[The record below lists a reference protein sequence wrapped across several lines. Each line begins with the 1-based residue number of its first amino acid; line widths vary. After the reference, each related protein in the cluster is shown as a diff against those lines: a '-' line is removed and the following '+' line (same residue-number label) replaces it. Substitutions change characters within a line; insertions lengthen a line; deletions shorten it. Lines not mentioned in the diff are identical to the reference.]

1 MSFVS
6 EIAIE
11 EKIPADARE
20 LDEFLRKP
28 GKNYLEIKSG
38 IENYAANRH
47 NDRDL
52 ATIAVGTFN
61 LKRKRGKEDTE
72 NSKEGIAYLSYNEQ

>member
-1 MSFVS
+1 MRQSPFNALMSFVS

-38 IENYAANRH
+38 MMTP
-47 NDRDL
+47 L
-52 ATIAVGTFN
+52 
-61 LKRKRGKEDTE
+61 
-72 NSKEGIAYLSYNEQ
+72 SKETYLFFSRN